1 MTTTQISKA
10 ARERRKY
17 WVSEIVRLSGNF
29 VQDSSRVEQEL
40 TDEVKSSGVKA
51 ILDHLRLCGAIPES
65 YGHDS
70 SEEKLYS
77 KYTDALLAV
86 AFRAMGLNSFVLS
99 ERADAA
105 DVEVVAHGFTFVAD
119 AKAFRLSRTAKNQ
132 KDFKVQ
138 AMDGWR
144 RDKDYAVVVS
154 PLYQMPSRT
163 SQIYHQA
170 ITRDVCLL
178 SYSHIAVLLN
188 LALEKGEE
196 AAEKILKNVFEC
208 VSTMTPSKEAADY
221 WAGINKAFLSTDP
234 LVQKL
239 WKMEEKANLEAITDA
254 KDEAL
259 TYLSQE
265 RKSIIHLSREEAIE
279 RLLTMSKVENK
290 MSVIASIADNN
301 LLSVR
306 KSNE

>member
-1 MTTTQISKA
+1 MTDIQISKEA
-10 ARERRKY
+10 IERRNY
-17 WVSEIVRLSGNF
+17 WISEIVRLSGNF
-29 VQDSSRVEQEL
+29 GQDSSRVEQEL
-40 TDEVKSSGVKA
+40 TQEIETNGAKA
-51 ILDHLRLCGAIPES
+51 VLDHLRLCGAIPES
-65 YGHDS
+65 YGHDT

-86 AFRAMGLNSFVLS
+86 AFRAVGLNSIVLS

-105 DVEVVAHGFTFVAD
+105 DVEVVADGFTFVAD

-144 RDKDYAVVVS
+144 RNKNYAVVVS

-163 SQIYHQA
+163 SQIYLQA
-170 ITRDVCLL
+170 ITSDVCLL

-188 LALEKGEE
+188 FRLEKGEK
-196 AAEKILKNVFEC
+196 AAEKILKSVFEC
-208 VSTMTPSKEAADY
+208 VSTMNPSKAAVDY
-221 WAGINKAFLSTDP
+221 WAVINKAFLDADP
-234 LVQKL
+234 LIKEL
-239 WKMEEKANLEAITDA
+239 WAMEKSANLEAVKCS

-265 RKSIIHLSREEAIE
+265 RENIMRLSHDEAIK
-279 RLLTMSKVENK
+279 RLLVTSKIENK
-290 MSVIASIADNN
+290 INVISGISDNN
-301 LLSVR
+301 LLNR
-306 KSNE
+306 

>member
-1 MTTTQISKA
+1 MTSPQISIKA
-10 ARERRKY
+10 IERRKY

-29 VQDSSRVEQEL
+29 VQDASRVEQEL
-40 TDEVKSSGVKA
+40 TQEVDKYGTEAV
-51 ILDHLRLCGAIPES
+51 LDHLRLCGVIPEV
-65 YGHDS
+65 YGHDT

-86 AFRAMGLNSFVLS
+86 AFRAMGLKSIVLS

-105 DVEVVAHGFTFVAD
+105 DVEVVADGYTFVAD

-154 PLYQMPSRT
+154 PLYQMPSRS
-163 SQIYHQA
+163 SQIYQQA

-188 LALEKGEE
+188 LSIKKGKR
-196 AAEKILKNVFEC
+196 AAEEILKQVFEC
-208 VSTMTPSKEAADY
+208 VSTMTPSKEAVDY
-221 WAGINKAFLSTDP
+221 WAVVNRAFLNSDP
-234 LVQKL
+234 LLKEL
-239 WKMEEKANLEAITDA
+239 WKLEERANLEAIKCS

-259 TYLSQE
+259 TYLSNE
-265 RKSIIHLSREEAIE
+265 REIIMRLSHEEAIRE
-279 RLLTMSKVENK
+279 LIVSNKIDSKIAVISKISDNKLLD
-290 MSVIASIADNN
+290 AS
-301 LLSVR
+301 
-306 KSNE
+306 